1 MSDYST
7 PAVTDERIIK
17 LAEAINK
24 FSDNVQDRII
34 NVQTMVQETLDKQY
48 KVNHEPQIEL
58 PFEKEYEYIKEKV
71 NESLASSY
79 KNLDDFAHIFIS
91 GYLPNGKTIHPNSTE
106 QDENGLTL
114 SKYSQLYINGVP
126 YISDYTCRAEEGGWE
141 KLNVLIIGAP
151 KMSSY
156 AVRLDVD
163 YADIPLKNF
172 KMVVFDDLEEIV
184 NPDINSFIAED
195 IDTLKYIGDLEWTY
209 TGLCKIRRIKVT
221 GNFESEITV
230 DVPCL
235 QELIIPNSNRIPQIT
250 TNGSLVKIDISNV
263 VNVDNINNANI
274 YGDISLKA
282 QKIRGFNNCKIN
294 TLYTGDA
301 CSDLII
307 DWKMANKLVCGKNIT
322 EVYKKN
328 VLGNESLPGT
338 LKEIVFTNIE
348 PLKIEQWAFGN
359 LMSTVTTIIF
369 SEIATMDS
377 DITPTHRSD
386 VIENVSFTKPIKRR
400 FNLINSPLLT
410 EQSVLNII
418 NALDSTANVPVSLH
432 QTTKNNMTNAW
443 YCKEENGKYV
453 SCDSMDE
460 GAITQAG
467 AIIAKGG
474 TLA

>member
-7 PAVTDERIIK
+7 PAVTDERTIK

-48 KVNHEPQIEL
+48 KVNHEPHIEL

-71 NESLASSY
+71 NKSLASSY
-79 KNLDDFAHIFIS
+79 KNLDDFTHIFIS

-156 AVRLDVD
+156 AARLDID

-172 KMVVFDDLEEIV
+172 KMVVFDDLEETV
-184 NPDINSFIAED
+184 NPDINSFLAKD
-195 IDTLKYIGDLEWTY
+195 IDTLKYIGDFNWTY
-209 TGLCKIRRIKVT
+209 MGLCKIRRIEVT
-221 GNFESEITV
+221 GNFYSEIMV
-230 DVPCL
+230 DIPCL
-235 QELIIPNSNRIPQIT
+235 QEIIIPNSNRIPQIT
-250 TNGSLVKIDISNV
+250 AGGSIVKIDISNV

-274 YGDISLKA
+274 YSDVSLKA
-282 QKIRGFNNCKIN
+282 QKIKGFDNCKIN

-307 DWKMANKLVCGKNIT
+307 GWRMANKLVCGKNIT
-322 EVYKKN
+322 EVHKAN
-328 VLGNESLPGT
+328 VLGDELRAGT

-348 PLKIEQWAFGN
+348 PLKIDQWAFNGIQ
-359 LMSTVTTIIF
+359 STVTTITF
-369 SEIATMDS
+369 SEIDAINS
-377 DITPTHRSD
+377 VITPNSHID

-400 FNLINSPLLT
+400 FNLGNSPLLT

-453 SCDSMDE
+453 SCDSTDE

>member
-7 PAVTDERIIK
+7 PAVTDERTIK

-24 FSDNVQDRII
+24 FSDDVQDRII

-71 NESLASSY
+71 NKSLASSY
-79 KNLDDFAHIFIS
+79 KNLDDFTHIFIS
-91 GYLPNGKTIHPNSTE
+91 GYLPNGKTIHTNSIE

-126 YISDYTCRAEEGGWE
+126 YNSDYTCRAEEGGWE

-156 AVRLDVD
+156 AARLDVD

-172 KMVVFDDLEEIV
+172 KMIVFDDLEETV
-184 NPDINSFIAED
+184 NPDINSFLTED
-195 IDTLKYIGDLEWTY
+195 IDTLKYIGNLTWTY
-209 TGLCKIRRIKVT
+209 MGLCKIRRIEVT
-221 GNFESEITV
+221 RNFESEITV

-250 TNGSLVKIDISNV
+250 TVSSLVKIDISNV

-274 YGDISLKA
+274 YGDVSLKA
-282 QKIRGFNNCKIN
+282 QKIRGFDNCKIN

-307 DWKMANKLVCGKNIT
+307 GWKMANKLVCGKNIT
-322 EVYKKN
+322 EVHKSN
-328 VLGNESLPGT
+328 VLGIESQKGT

-348 PLKIEQWAFGN
+348 PLKIETWAFGN
-359 LMSTVTTIIF
+359 LMTTVTTITF
-369 SEIATMDS
+369 SKIGAIDS
-377 DITPTHRSD
+377 AITPTHHSD

-400 FNLINSPLLT
+400 FNLGNSPLLT

-432 QTTKNNMTNAW
+432 QITKNNMTNAW

>member
-7 PAVTDERIIK
+7 PAVTDERTIK
-17 LAEAINK
+17 LAEAINE
-24 FSDNVQDRII
+24 FADDVRGQII

-71 NESLASSY
+71 NKSLASSY
-79 KNLDDFAHIFIS
+79 KNLDDFTHVFIS
-91 GYLPNGKTIHPNSTE
+91 GYLLNGKTIHPNSIE

-126 YISDYTCRAEEGGWE
+126 YTSDYTCRAEEGGWE

-156 AVRLDVD
+156 AARLDVD

-172 KMVVFDDLEEIV
+172 KMVVFDDLEETV
-184 NPDINSFIAED
+184 NPDINSFLAEN
-195 IDTLKYIGDLEWTY
+195 IDTLKYIGNLRWTY
-209 TGLCKIRRIKVT
+209 TGLCKIRRIEVT
-221 GNFESEITV
+221 GNFESEIMV

-250 TNGSLVKIDISNV
+250 VGGSLVKIDISNV

-274 YGDISLKA
+274 YSDVSLKA
-282 QKIRGFNNCKIN
+282 QNIRGFDNCKIN

-307 DWKMANKLVCGKNIT
+307 GWKMANKLVCGKNIT
-322 EVYKKN
+322 EVHKN
-328 VLGNESLPGT
+328 KVLGNESLPGT

-348 PLKIEQWAFGN
+348 PLKIDQWAFGN
-359 LMSTVTTIIF
+359 LMKTVTTITF
-369 SEIATMDS
+369 SEIAAMDNV
-377 DITPTHRSD
+377 ITPRHTND
-386 VIENVSFTKPIKRR
+386 AIENISFTKPIRRR
-400 FNLINSPLLT
+400 FNLGNSPLLT

-418 NALDSTANVPVSLH
+418 NALDSTSNVPVALH

-453 SCDSMDE
+453 SCNSMDE

>member
-7 PAVTDERIIK
+7 PAVTDERTIK
-17 LAEAINK
+17 LAEAINE
-24 FSDNVQDRII
+24 FADDVRGRII

-71 NESLASSY
+71 NKSLASSY

-91 GYLPNGKTIHPNSTE
+91 GYLPNGNTIHPNSTE
-106 QDENGLTL
+106 RDENGLTL

-156 AVRLDVD
+156 AARLDVD

-172 KMVVFDDLEEIV
+172 KMVVFDDLEETV
-184 NPDINSFIAED
+184 NPDINSFLAEN
-195 IDTLKYIGDLEWTY
+195 IDALKYIGNLRWTY
-209 TGLCKIRRIKVT
+209 TGLCKIRRIEVT
-221 GNFESEITV
+221 GNFASEIMV
-230 DVPCL
+230 DIPCL

-250 TNGSLVKIDISNV
+250 AGGSLVKIDISNV
-263 VNVDNINNANI
+263 IDVDNINNANI
-274 YGDISLKA
+274 YGDVSLKA
-282 QKIRGFNNCKIN
+282 QKIRGFDNCKIN

-301 CSDLII
+301 CSDLVIG
-307 DWKMANKLVCGKNIT
+307 WLMANKLVCGKNIT
-322 EVYKKN
+322 EVHKKN

-348 PLKIEQWAFGN
+348 PLKIDMWAFNGI
-359 LMSTVTTIIF
+359 MKTVTTITF
-369 SEIATMDS
+369 SEIAAMDS
-377 DITPTHRSD
+377 VITPSHAND
-386 VIENVSFTKPIKRR
+386 VIENVSFTKPIRRR
-400 FNLINSPLLT
+400 FNLGNSPLLT

-460 GAITQAG
+460 RAITQAG

>member
-7 PAVTDERIIK
+7 PAVTDERTIK
-17 LAEAINK
+17 LAEAINE
-24 FSDNVQDRII
+24 FADDVRGQII
-34 NVQTMVQETLDKQY
+34 NVQNMVQETLDKQY

-71 NESLASSY
+71 NKSLASSY
-79 KNLDDFAHIFIS
+79 KNLDDFTHIFIS
-91 GYLPNGKTIHPNSTE
+91 GYLPNGKTIHPNSTDR
-106 QDENGLTL
+106 DENGLTL

-126 YISDYTCRAEEGGWE
+126 YISDYTCRAEEDGWE

-156 AVRLDVD
+156 AARLDVD

-172 KMVVFDDLEEIV
+172 KMVVFDDLEEMA
-184 NPDINSFIAED
+184 NPDINSFLAEN
-195 IDTLKYIGDLEWTY
+195 IGTLKYIGNLRWTY
-209 TGLCKIRRIKVT
+209 TGLCKIIRIEVT
-221 GNFESEITV
+221 RNFESEITV

-250 TNGSLVKIDISNV
+250 TVSSLVKIDISNV

-274 YGDISLKA
+274 YGDVSLKA
-282 QKIRGFNNCKIN
+282 QKIRGFDNCKIN

-301 CSDLII
+301 CNDLII
-307 DWKMANKLVCGKNIT
+307 GWKMANKLVCGKNIT
-322 EVYKKN
+322 EVHKSN
-328 VLGNESLPGT
+328 VLGIELQKGT

-348 PLKIEQWAFGN
+348 PLKIEMWAFGN
-359 LMSTVTTIIF
+359 LMTTVTTITF
-369 SEIATMDS
+369 SEIGAIDS
-377 DITPTHRSD
+377 VITPTHHSD

-400 FNLINSPLLT
+400 FNLENSPLLT

-432 QTTKNNMTNAW
+432 QITKNNMTNAW

>member
-7 PAVTDERIIK
+7 PAVTDERTIK
-17 LAEAINK
+17 LAEAINE
-24 FSDNVQDRII
+24 FADDVRGRMI
-34 NVQTMVQETLDKQY
+34 NVQTMIQETLDKQY

-71 NESLASSY
+71 NKSLASSY

-91 GYLPNGKTIHPNSTE
+91 GYLPNGKTIHPNSIE

-114 SKYSQLYINGVP
+114 SKYSQLYINGIP
-126 YISDYTCRAEEGGWE
+126 YNSDYTCRAEEGGWE

-156 AVRLDVD
+156 AARLDVD

-172 KMVVFDDLEEIV
+172 KMIVFDDLEEMV
-184 NPDINSFIAED
+184 NPDINSFLAED
-195 IDTLKYIGDLEWTY
+195 IDTLKYIGNLRWTY
-209 TGLCKIRRIKVT
+209 TGLCKIRRIEVT
-221 GNFESEITV
+221 GNFESEIMV
-230 DVPCL
+230 DIPCL
-235 QELIIPNSNRIPQIT
+235 QELIVPNSNRIPQIT
-250 TNGSLVKIDISNV
+250 AGGSLVKIDISNV
-263 VNVDNINNANI
+263 VNVDNINDANI
-274 YGDISLKA
+274 YGDVSLKA
-282 QKIRGFNNCKIN
+282 QKIRGLDNCKIN

-301 CSDLII
+301 CSDFII
-307 DWKMANKLVCGKNIT
+307 GWKMARMLICGKNIT
-322 EVYKKN
+322 ELSKTN
-328 VLGNESLPGT
+328 VSGNESKPGT

-348 PLKIEQWAFGN
+348 PLKIGTWSLQG
-359 LMSTVTTIIF
+359 LRKTLTTITF
-369 SEIATMDS
+369 SEIAAMDGNP
-377 DITPTHRSD
+377 TPGSVND
-386 VIENVSFTKPIKRR
+386 VIENISFTKPIKRR
-400 FNLINSPLLT
+400 FNLGNSPLLT

-453 SCDSMDE
+453 SCDSLDE

>member
-7 PAVTDERIIK
+7 PAVTDERTIK
-17 LAEAINK
+17 LAEAINE
-24 FSDNVQDRII
+24 FADDVRGRMID
-34 NVQTMVQETLDKQY
+34 VQTMVQETLDKQY
-48 KVNHEPQIEL
+48 KVNHEPHIEL

-71 NESLASSY
+71 NKSLASSY

-106 QDENGLTL
+106 RDENGLTL

-141 KLNVLIIGAP
+141 RLNVLIIGAP
-151 KMSSY
+151 KMNPYS
-156 AVRLDVD
+156 AKLDVD
-163 YADIPLKNF
+163 YVDIPLKNF
-172 KMVVFDDLEEIV
+172 KMIVFDDLEEPV
-184 NPDINSFIAED
+184 NPDINSFLAED
-195 IDTLKYIGDLEWTY
+195 IDTLKYIGNLNWTY
-209 TGLCKIRRIKVT
+209 TGLCKIRRIEVT
-221 GNFESEITV
+221 GNFASEITV

-235 QELIIPNSNRIPQIT
+235 QELIIPNSYSIPQIT
-250 TNGSLVKIDISNV
+250 AGSSIVKIDISNV
-263 VNVDNINNANI
+263 ADVDNINNANI
-274 YGDISLKA
+274 YGDVILKA
-282 QKIRGFNNCKIN
+282 QKIRGLDNCKIK

-307 DWKMANKLVCGKNIT
+307 GWRMANKLVCGNNIT
-322 EVYKKN
+322 KLSKTN
-328 VLGNESLPGT
+328 ILGNESQEGT

-348 PLKIEQWAFGN
+348 PLTTETWALQG
-359 LMSTVTTIIF
+359 LRKTLTTITF
-369 SEIATMDS
+369 SEIAAMS
-377 DITPTHRSD
+377 GVLTPASAND

-400 FNLINSPLLT
+400 FNLGNSPLLT

-418 NALDSTANVPVSLH
+418 NALDSTANVPVALH

>member
-7 PAVTDERIIK
+7 PVVTDERTIK

-24 FSDNVQDRII
+24 FSDDVQDRII
-34 NVQTMVQETLDKQY
+34 NVQTMIQETLDKQY
-48 KVNHEPQIEL
+48 KVNHEPHIEL

-71 NESLASSY
+71 NKSLASSY
-79 KNLDDFAHIFIS
+79 KNLDDFTHIFIS

-106 QDENGLTL
+106 RDENGLTL

-126 YISDYTCRAEEGGWE
+126 YNSDYTCRSEEGGWE

-151 KMSSY
+151 RMSSY
-156 AVRLDVD
+156 AARLDVD
-163 YADIPLKNF
+163 YTDIPLKNF
-172 KMVVFDDLEEIV
+172 KMVVFDDLEETV

-195 IDTLKYIGDLEWTY
+195 IDTLKYIGNLNYTY
-209 TGLCKIRRIKVT
+209 AGLCKIRRIEVT
-221 GNFESEITV
+221 GNFASEITI

-250 TNGSLVKIDISNV
+250 AGGSLVKIDISNV
-263 VNVDNINNANI
+263 ANVDNINNANI
-274 YGDISLKA
+274 YDDVSLKA
-282 QKIRGFNNCKIN
+282 QKIRGFDNCKIK

-301 CSDLII
+301 CSDLTIG
-307 DWKMANKLVCGKNIT
+307 WKMANKLVCGKNIT
-322 EVYKKN
+322 EVYKAN
-328 VLGNESLPGT
+328 VLGNESQEGT

-348 PLKIEQWAFGN
+348 PLKIGLWAFNGIQ
-359 LMSTVTTIIF
+359 STVTTITF
-369 SEIATMDS
+369 SEIAAMNDA
-377 DITPTHRSD
+377 ITPGHHID

-400 FNLINSPLLT
+400 FNLGNSPLLT

-453 SCDSMDE
+453 SCDSTDE

>member
-7 PAVTDERIIK
+7 PAVTDERTIK

-24 FSDNVQDRII
+24 FADDVRGRMI

-71 NESLASSY
+71 NKSLAISY
-79 KNLDDFAHIFIS
+79 KNLDDFTHIFIS

-114 SKYSQLYINGVP
+114 SKYAQLYINGVP

-141 KLNVLIIGAP
+141 RLNVLIIGAP
-151 KMSSY
+151 KMNPY
-156 AVRLDVD
+156 NARLDVD
-163 YADIPLKNF
+163 YADVPLKNF
-172 KMVVFDDLEEIV
+172 KMIVFDDLEEPV
-184 NPDINSFIAED
+184 SPNINGFLAED
-195 IDTLKYIGDLEWTY
+195 IDTLKYIGNFNWTY
-209 TGLCKIRRIKVT
+209 TELCTIRRLEVT
-221 GNFESEITV
+221 GDFTSEITV
-230 DVPCL
+230 DIPCL
-235 QELIIPNSNRIPQIT
+235 QELIIPNSNKIPQIT
-250 TNGSLVKIDISNV
+250 AEGSLVKIDISNV

-274 YGDISLKA
+274 YSDVSLKA
-282 QKIRGFNNCKIN
+282 QKIRGLDNCKIN

-307 DWKMANKLVCGKNIT
+307 GWKMANKLVCGKNIT
-322 EVYKKN
+322 EITKN
-328 VLGNESLPGT
+328 NVSGNESLPGT

-348 PLKIEQWAFGN
+348 PLTLGEWAFN
-359 LMSTVTTIIF
+359 RLSKTITTITF
-369 SEIATMDS
+369 SEIAAMNA
-377 DITPTHRSD
+377 DITNMTNA
-386 VIENVSFTKPIKRR
+386 IENVSFTKPIRRR
-400 FNLINSPLLT
+400 FNLRNSPLLT

-418 NALDSTANVPVSLH
+418 NALDSTANVPVALH

-443 YCKEENGKYV
+443 YCKEENGKYI